1 MGFEVET
8 MISITNDG
16 AVRSLLLDRPE
27 ALNAFNNAMFDDL
40 TDALLAAAKDET
52 VKVVTLSGAGRA
64 FSAGLDLASIG
75 ADEPEP
81 KHGFPGLYEALLEF
95 PKPLLLAINGLGV
108 GVGCTICGLVD
119 LVFMAKSARLR
130 CPFSALGLTAEAG
143 SSITFPALLGHQ
155 AATWVLMSSE
165 WLDADTCQ
173 RLGLTFATVADAELL
188 SVTQQHAQIL
198 AAQPLASLMTTKEL
212 LMVPRRE
219 ALRSAHEL
227 EGAAMASLMGGAANQ
242 EAIAA
247 FRQKR
252 TPDFSEL

>member
-52 VKVVTLSGAGRA
+52 VKVVTLSGVGRA

-75 ADEPEP
+75 TDEPEP

-143 SSITFPALLGHQ
+143 SSITFPTLLGHQ

-227 EGAAMASLMGGAANQ
+227 ETAAMASLMGGAANQ